1 MKNAKKRTT
10 EVFKF
15 TGGNES
21 YVVYVTPGARIEVHT
36 HDRSGFLL
44 NVSAFAVGDEAE
56 YDSFNLK
63 YTAPI
68 AAITAKSV
76 VFDLGDGGHRR
87 RRRTLGEFA
96 WRNANFDRAAVA
108 EHNAEM
114 SRCI

>member
-15 TGGNES
+15 TGGNKS
-21 YVVYVTPGARIEVHT
+21 HVVYVTPGARIEVHT

-76 VFDLGDGGHRR
+76 VFDLGNRGRR
-87 RRRTLGEFA
+87 RRLSLRSFA
-96 WRNANFDRAAVA
+96 SRNANFDRAAVA
-108 EHNAEM
+108 EYNAKM

>member
-1 MKNAKKRTT
+1 MKDAQKRTT

-15 TGGNES
+15 TGGNKS
-21 YVVYVTPGARIEVHT
+21 YVVYATPGARIEVHT
-36 HDRSGFLL
+36 HDRSGFLI

-56 YDSFNLK
+56 YDSFNLI
-63 YTAPI
+63 YTAQI

-76 VFDLGDGGHRR
+76 VFDLGNGGHRR
-87 RRRTLGEFA
+87 RRLALEKFA